1 MDSHHDQVMKARASA
16 PSASRLYFA
25 YSTVL
30 DRAAF
35 EEWRA
40 EHGYQFFDLPESKL
54 AEAVGLELVFD
65 FPSRW
70 WGGRVAGLSDKEGS
84 SVFGLL
90 FEIRGEDWPII
101 QHKEGAITG
110 MCVER
115 DVKLLVDGNE
125 VKACAFT
132 TNPGRQ
138 RSDGPVST
146 RFIEALVRGARAA
159 GLPASYV
166 ERLGR
171 SG

>member
-1 MDSHHDQVMKARASA
+1 MKLPSFVSA
-16 PSASRLYFA
+16 L
-25 YSTVL
+25 L
-30 DRAAF
+30 AA
-35 EEWRA
+35 
-40 EHGYQFFDLPESKL
+40 
-54 AEAVGLELVFD
+54 
-65 FPSRW
+65 
-70 WGGRVAGLSDKEGS
+70 AGLATSAFAQVETGFTSLFNGKDLTGWEGNPKLW
-84 SVFGLL
+84 SV
-90 FEIRGEDWPII
+90 
-101 QHKEGAITG
+101 KEGAITG

-138 RSDGPVST
+138 RSDGPVSA